1 MPPLRTLVALCVTL
15 TACRLGY
22 RTKLSAELQQAL
34 AAGPADRK
42 LRVLVDLSAQL
53 DLSAL
58 SDSLAHRAL
67 GRAQRRWLVVT
78 ALSDVARERQ
88 SALGPLLE
96 QLRRDG
102 AIESYRGFVIVNRLL
117 VVGTARAITALA
129 RRPDVAAID
138 IQSAPQVSVLAA
150 RTAEAGAP
158 PVSPSWAVRAVGAD
172 RAWRRGLA
180 GRGVVVGIIDAGASA
195 AHEQLRGNY
204 RGGDDSWHDPTGQSA
219 APANSA
225 VSVGAI
231 AQSDT
236 LVSSSS
242 RGPNRC
248 DGAIFPTL
256 VAPGEDIP
264 AAFPLTPSTYIRGRG
279 TSIAAAFVAGAAA
292 ILLERH
298 PDATVADVEYAL
310 RAAARDLGPPGPDN
324 QFGYGVLDVP
334 AALDSLGRFL
344 ARKGA
349 PDSTSAPTTHK

>member
-1 MPPLRTLVALCVTL
+1 MVIKKALTECADWML
-15 TACRLGY
+15 TTAQPDVLINAWLLPTPGCDRSLA
-22 RTKLSAELQQAL
+22 RIVDAWRAAQILPVF
-34 AAGPADRK
+34 AAGN
-42 LRVLVDLSAQL
+42 
-53 DLSAL
+53 
-58 SDSLAHRAL
+58 
-67 GRAQRRWLVVT
+67 T
-78 ALSDVARERQ
+78 
-88 SALGPLLE
+88 GP
-96 QLRRDG
+96 
-102 AIESYRGFVIVNRLL
+102 
-117 VVGTARAITALA
+117 
-129 RRPDVAAID
+129 
-138 IQSAPQVSVLAA
+138 
-150 RTAEAGAP
+150 
-158 PVSPSWAVRAVGAD
+158 
-172 RAWRRGLA
+172 
-180 GRGVVVGIIDAGASA
+180 
-195 AHEQLRGNY
+195 
-204 RGGDDSWHDPTGQSA
+204 A
-219 APANSA
+219 APSDGSPANYA
-225 VSVGAI
+225 LSVGAI